1 MPLSF
6 NQTLSKIYTA
16 AKVAVIRNRL
26 YAKKAAR
33 AGKPVLVNML
43 QSLESSESAH
53 VRRFAMYL
61 RGKTS
66 GIDSFLRD
74 YREGKAVELTRL
86 YTELAAQYAAEG
98 QAGKAE
104 NLHQFQKVLAAQAA
118 LIAAYQ
124 GQAENMPPD
133 VYVCQICGFITTAR
147 PTANCPVCNA
157 VIEKF
162 TRFAP

>member
-1 MPLSF
+1 MPFNL
-6 NQTLSKIYTA
+6 NQTLVKIYTA

-26 YAKKAAR
+26 YAQKAAR
-33 AGKPVLVNML
+33 TGKPVLANML

-74 YREGKAVELTRL
+74 YREGKEVELVRL

-104 NLHQFQKVLAAQAA
+104 NLRQFQQVLAAQAA
-118 LIAAYQ
+118 LIDVYQ
-124 GQAENMPPD
+124 GQAENTPSE
-133 VYVCQICGFITTAR
+133 VYVCQICGFITTTP

-162 TRFAP
+162 ARFGP